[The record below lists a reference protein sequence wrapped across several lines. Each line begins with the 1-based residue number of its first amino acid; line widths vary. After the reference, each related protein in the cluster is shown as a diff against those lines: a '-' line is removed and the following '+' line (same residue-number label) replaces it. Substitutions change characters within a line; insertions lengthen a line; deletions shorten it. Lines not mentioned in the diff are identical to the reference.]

1 MVYTRS
7 VYSNAAQVSAP
18 QRHIPL
24 EGAYNVRDVGGYA
37 TKDGKRIRWNTL
49 FRADGLHTL
58 THEDQRRLLGRD
70 IRKII
75 DLRFRTEAER
85 APNVFAQS
93 SYVSYV
99 HQPLH
104 EDQLAPIANPNLPP
118 QDLPQTPA
126 EYYRMVLDKC
136 GRGIKQVFDHLT
148 APRTFPVLIH
158 CTAGKDRT
166 GIITAL
172 VLGAVGVPDETIIE
186 DYALTTTYATPLL
199 IKLEKQAHKSGID
212 VEWHRRMLE
221 CNPKAMA
228 QTLNHLNMRYG
239 GAEAYLLRNGV
250 LLDQVERLR
259 AELYDPSAVGLFS
272 SPFSSSRLPT

>member
-7 VYSNAAQVSAP
+7 VYSNSSSGPSVFSP

-24 EGAYNVRDVGGYA
+24 EGAYNVRNVGGYA
-37 TKDGKRIRWNTL
+37 TKNGKRTRWNTL
-49 FRADGLHTL
+49 FRADSLHAL
-58 THEDQRRLLGRD
+58 THEDQRQLLDRD

-75 DLRFRTEAER
+75 DLRFRQEAER

-93 SYVSYV
+93 SYLSYV
-99 HQPLH
+99 NQPLH

-118 QDLPQTPA
+118 QDLPQTIV
-126 EYYRMVLDKC
+126 EYYRMVLDKA
-136 GRGIKQVFDHLT
+136 GSGIKRVFDHLS
-148 APRTFPVLIH
+148 APRAFPALIH

-166 GIITAL
+166 GMVIAL
-172 VLGAVGVPDETIIE
+172 VLGAVGVSDETIIE
-186 DYALTTTYATPLL
+186 DYALTATYATPLL
-199 IKLEKQAHKSGID
+199 IKLEKMAHKSGID

-228 QTLNHLNMRYG
+228 QTLNHLNTRYG

-250 LLDQVERLR
+250 LLEQLEGLR
-259 AELYDPSAVGLFS
+259 AALVG
-272 SPFSSSRLPT
+272 